1 MRAAEQGR
9 VVSGGPELAI
19 PGAALCRHPVLE
31 SMGGRFVPDRG
42 DERWRA
48 SSRTIT
54 RRTCRSSRSICR
66 ITVDRAFTRPA
77 GELHYQIGNG
87 EVLVAGDVN
96 GDGKADFLIHVA
108 NVETLVASDFV
119 L

>member
-9 VVSGGPELAI
+9 VVAAGRNLGPPRCLVRASLPGKHGWRLA
-19 PGAALCRHPVLE
+19 
-31 SMGGRFVPDRG
+31 PDRG
-42 DERWRA
+42 DERWRG

-54 RRTCRSSRSICR
+54 RRTCRSSLSICR
-66 ITVDRAFTRPA
+66 ITADGAFTRRA

-96 GDGKADFLIHVA
+96 RDGETDFLIHVA